1 MQSISE
7 VKTVPDG
14 YHSVNLF
21 LIVEGAE
28 KLIQFLK
35 QTFGG
40 KVEESVIG
48 PDGRIAHAEL
58 TVGDSI
64 IMMADATPKY
74 GATSVHLYVYLEN
87 VDLPFKR
94 ALEAG
99 ASSIQEPADQFYGDR
114 TAGVHG
120 PDRKLLVDSPA
131 RGRPLPGRIGT
142 THQGTLPADDCL
154 DLVVLMLDHSG
165 LLLL

>member
-35 QTFGG
+35 QAFGG
-40 KVEESVIG
+40 KVEESVKG
-48 PDGRIAHAEL
+48 PDGRVAHAEL

-74 GATSVHLYVYLEN
+74 GATSVHLRVYLEN

-114 TAGVHG
+114 TAGVMDPTG
-120 PDRKLLVDSPA
+120 NYWWIAQLVEDVSQEELGRRIKA
-131 RGRPLPGRIGT
+131 RSQPMT
-142 THQGTLPADDCL
+142 
-154 DLVVLMLDHSG
+154 V
-165 LLLL
+165 

>member
-7 VKTVPDG
+7 VRTVPKG
-14 YHSVNLF
+14 YHTVNPF
-21 LIVEGAE
+21 LIVEGAP

-35 QTFGG
+35 QTFDA
-40 KVEESVIG
+40 KVEESVEG

-74 GATSVHLYVYLEN
+74 GATAVHLYVYLEN
-87 VDLPFKR
+87 VDLTFKR

-99 ASSIQEPADQFYGDR
+99 ASSVQEPANQFYGDR
-114 TAGVHG
+114 TAGVK
-120 PDRKLLVDSPA
+120 DRAGNYWWIAQHVEDVSPEELERRMKA
-131 RGRPLPGRIGT
+131 RSKPMT
-142 THQGTLPADDCL
+142 
-154 DLVVLMLDHSG
+154 V
-165 LLLL
+165 

>member
-7 VKTVPDG
+7 VKTVPEG
-14 YHSVNLF
+14 YHSVNPF

-35 QTFGG
+35 QTLDA
-40 KVEESVIG
+40 KVEESVNG

-58 TVGDSI
+58 TFGDSI

-74 GATSVHLYVYLEN
+74 GATAVHLYVYLEN
-87 VDLPFKR
+87 VDLTFKR

-99 ASSIQEPADQFYGDR
+99 ASPVQEPADQFYGDR
-114 TAGVHG
+114 TAGVKDPTGNYWWIAQHAE
-120 PDRKLLVDSPA
+120 DVSPEELERRLKVRSQSMTA
-131 RGRPLPGRIGT
+131 
-142 THQGTLPADDCL
+142 
-154 DLVVLMLDHSG
+154 
-165 LLLL
+165 

>member
-7 VKTVPDG
+7 LKTVPEG
-14 YHSVNLF
+14 YHSVNSF

-35 QTFGG
+35 QTFDG
-40 KVEESVIG
+40 KVEESVKG
-48 PDGRIAHAEL
+48 ADGRIAHAEL

-74 GATSVHLYVYLEN
+74 GATSVHLYVYLQN
-87 VDLPFKR
+87 VDLTYKR

-99 ASSIQEPADQFYGDR
+99 ASSVQEPANQFYGDR
-114 TAGVHG
+114 TAGVKDPTGNYWWIAQHVE
-120 PDRKLLVDSPA
+120 DVSPEEL
-131 RGRPLPGRIGT
+131 GRRMQALSPST
-142 THQGTLPADDCL
+142 T
-154 DLVVLMLDHSG
+154 V
-165 LLLL
+165 

>member
-7 VKTVPDG
+7 VRTVPEG
-14 YHSVNLF
+14 YHTVNPF
-21 LIVEGAE
+21 LIVEGAP

-35 QTFGG
+35 QTFDA
-40 KVEESVIG
+40 KVEESVEG

-74 GATSVHLYVYLEN
+74 GATAVHLYVYLEN
-87 VDLPFKR
+87 VDFTFKR

-99 ASSIQEPADQFYGDR
+99 ASSVQEPADQFYGDR
-114 TAGVHG
+114 TAGVKDPAGNYWWIAQHVE
-120 PDRKLLVDSPA
+120 DVSPEELERRMKA
-131 RGRPLPGRIGT
+131 RSKPMT
-142 THQGTLPADDCL
+142 
-154 DLVVLMLDHSG
+154 V
-165 LLLL
+165 

>member
-7 VKTVPDG
+7 VRTVPEG
-14 YHSVNLF
+14 YHTVNPF
-21 LIVEGAE
+21 LIVEGAP

-35 QTFGG
+35 QTFDA
-40 KVEESVIG
+40 KVEESVEG

-74 GATSVHLYVYLEN
+74 GATAVHLYVYLES
-87 VDLPFKR
+87 VDLTFKR

-99 ASSIQEPADQFYGDR
+99 ASSVQEPVHQFYGDR
-114 TAGVHG
+114 TAGVKDPAGNYWWIAQHVE
-120 PDRKLLVDSPA
+120 DVSPEELERRMKA
-131 RGRPLPGRIGT
+131 RSKPMT
-142 THQGTLPADDCL
+142 
-154 DLVVLMLDHSG
+154 V
-165 LLLL
+165 

>member
-7 VKTVPDG
+7 LKMVPEG
-14 YHSVNLF
+14 YHSVNSF

-35 QTFGG
+35 QTFDG
-40 KVEESVIG
+40 KVEESVKG
-48 PDGRIAHAEL
+48 PDGRIAHSEL

-74 GATSVHLYVYLEN
+74 GATAVHLYVYLEN
-87 VDLPFKR
+87 VDLTFNR

-99 ASSIQEPADQFYGDR
+99 ASSIQEPADQFYGDG
-114 TAGVHG
+114 TAGVMDPTGNYWWIAQHVEDV
-120 PDRKLLVDSPA
+120 PPEELERRIKA
-131 RGRPLPGRIGT
+131 RSQPMT
-142 THQGTLPADDCL
+142 
-154 DLVVLMLDHSG
+154 V
-165 LLLL
+165 